1 MQKWIYLLNKW
12 FNLSVPNII
21 KRCIHQDFDRQKWRF
36 ALGHMLRTK
45 SGLLERRWGV
55 GGEVKTERNA
65 LSLFL
70 SVLSVGTVPTLVAA
84 ECCHYVLWRA
94 FTQRPTLCVT
104 AFIRVCVCVK
114 CPLSSATFN
123 LQRHFKLV
131 CAFVPRVCVWALT
144 DASLLLSRIKN
155 QRHIGVKRWERNS
168 SGNDGKKERNR

>member
-1 MQKWIYLLNKW
+1 M
-12 FNLSVPNII
+12 
-21 KRCIHQDFDRQKWRF
+21 
-36 ALGHMLRTK
+36 
-45 SGLLERRWGV
+45 
-55 GGEVKTERNA
+55 KTERNG

-84 ECCHYVLWRA
+84 ECCHYVLGRA
-94 FTQRPTLCVT
+94 FTQRPTLCGTV
-104 AFIRVCVCVK
+104 FIRVRVCVCVCVK
-114 CPLSSATFN
+114 CPLLSATFN

-168 SGNDGKKERNR
+168 SGNEGKKERNR